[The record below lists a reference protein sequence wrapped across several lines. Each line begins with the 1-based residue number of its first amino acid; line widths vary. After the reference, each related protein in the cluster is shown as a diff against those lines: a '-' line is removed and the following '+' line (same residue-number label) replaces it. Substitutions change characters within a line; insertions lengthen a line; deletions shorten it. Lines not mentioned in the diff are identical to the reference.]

1 MNQVMNAFA
10 AIAIWLKKQ
19 VSPKTGIDWLDST
32 QTEMS
37 KWHPTDVLDTS
48 GKTQKKFQE
57 RIFAWVSNDAEQ
69 LNKCSLSDLK
79 QSPHTSHENHHFGAH
94 CTIGTLSCSIN
105 RLDAILM
112 DGSKNEEGNGIIKV
126 EVIRKEQLIDEF
138 ERLWQVINEIKD
150 RIKKIPEELNRIG
163 PCGHSRRSK
172 IPVHQKIK
180 R

>member
-1 MNQVMNAFA
+1 MVNKFA
-10 AIAIWLKKQ
+10 AIVIWLKTRAKEDTC
-19 VSPKTGIDWLDST
+19 VDLTDST
-32 QTEMS
+32 KTDTSNTHRTEL
-37 KWHPTDVLDTS
+37 LDTS
-48 GKTQKKFQE
+48 GKAQE
-57 RIFAWVSNDAEQ
+57 RVLAWVSNDPQQ

-79 QSPHTSHENHHFGAH
+79 QSLGTSHENHHFGAH
-94 CTIGTLSCSIN
+94 CTIGTLSGSIN

-112 DGSKNEEGNGIIKV
+112 DGSKNEEGKGIIKV

-150 RIKKIPEELNRIG
+150 RIRKTPEELNRIG

-172 IPVHQKIK
+172 IPVHQEIK